1 MTNYSHPIPSLL
13 LLLLLLVVLT
23 CAPLTCAQQSS
34 NNNSTSD
41 PTPLPYKLNP
51 SMLIIIFILISAF
64 FFMGFFSIYIRQCAG
79 DSDTNRGGSRRNG
92 LRGRSRRLRGLD
104 HAVIETFPVLEYSV
118 VKGLKLGKST
128 LECAVCLCEFEDD
141 ETLRLLPKCSH
152 VFHPDC
158 IDMWLSSHTT
168 CPVCRADLV
177 PGSDTEAQAATVA
190 ETVEDRGTVSAGEAE
205 SSSDHVAISVDPPEV
220 INQIRMPFPIPNRPI
235 RSKSSRRPAR
245 FPRSHSTGH
254 SLVQPGE
261 NVERFTLR
269 LPENVRKEIVSARL
283 NRSTSLV
290 AMPVE
295 GGSSRGRRWFTSG
308 GGGGEGSSRGR
319 PGFSFGRFDRAAKS
333 DRWVFSMTPPFVT
346 RTGSVKSQKWVDG
359 ETSESS
365 RGGFGSVRTGSVKS
379 QKRFDCET
387 SGSTKGGFGSVK
399 TPFDCLG
406 AKGGASAEEP
416 ARAATPVFAISN
428 Q

>member
-1 MTNYSHPIPSLL
+1 MKKKMTTNHSHPIPSLL
-13 LLLLLLVVLT
+13 LLLLVVLA
-23 CAPLTCAQQSS
+23 CAPLTWAQQSS
-34 NNNSTSD
+34 NNTTTD
-41 PTPLPYKLNP
+41 PTLPYKLNP
-51 SMLIIIFILISAF
+51 SMLIIIFVLISAF

-104 HAVIETFPVLEYSV
+104 PAVIETFPVLEYSV

-141 ETLRLLPKCSH
+141 ETLRLIPKCSH

-177 PGSDTEAQAATVA
+177 PGSDTDAQAATVA

-205 SSSDHVAISVDPPEV
+205 SSSDHVAITVDPPEV
-220 INQIRMPFPIPNRPI
+220 INPIRMPFPIPNRPI
-235 RSKSSRRPAR
+235 RSKSSRRPPR

-261 NVERFTLR
+261 NFERFTLR
-269 LPENVRKEIVSARL
+269 LPENVRKEIVSERL

-290 AMPVE
+290 AMPAE
-295 GGSSRGRRWFTSG
+295 GGSSRGKRWFTSG
-308 GGGGEGSSRGR
+308 VGGGEGSSRGR
-319 PGFSFGRFDRAAKS
+319 AGFSFGRFDRAAKS
-333 DRWVFSMTPPFVT
+333 DRWVFSMMPPFLS
-346 RTGSVKSQKWVDG
+346 RTGSV
-359 ETSESS
+359 T
-365 RGGFGSVRTGSVKS
+365 S
-379 QKRFDCET
+379 QKRVDGET

-399 TPFDCLG
+399 WQKRFDGETSGSTKGGFGSVKMPFDCLG
-406 AKGGASAEEP
+406 AKGEASAEEP
-416 ARAATPVFAISN
+416 ARAATPVFSTSN